1 MRLTH
6 STVSSLA
13 IVKKF
18 LCRRFAD
25 VSYFCQDKPQD
36 LIFIE
41 TAFAD
46 MSLKAIV
53 CVLSKKKKSEKN
65 KGKHGIRDEA

>member
-36 LIFIE
+36 FIFIE
-41 TAFAD
+41 TGFAD
-46 MSLKAIV
+46 MSLKATV
-53 CVLSKKKKSEKN
+53 CVLSKKVRRT
-65 KGKHGIRDEA
+65 KGNME